1 MATKLKR
8 SIGEAGAL
16 LDDSMGLANLYDVLA
31 GLVDAVN
38 SLTAQ
43 FNQLRLDHNSST
55 APTSATAV
63 STYVTK
69 E

>member
-1 MATKLKR
+1 MTAQLKK

-16 LDDSMGLANLYDVLA
+16 LDDSMGLSNLYDVLA
-31 GLVDAVN
+31 GLVDQVA